1 MIEYRIDTS
10 HVTLRQDEIRNINP
24 RVDGQDL
31 SIFYDKFL
39 RITDP
44 VVKEELTAPLSAFRL
59 FYINPNLNPE
69 STSYEY
75 FMSENRGT
83 ATIGDIA
90 RTLGNDAPPVSVG
103 ANSYL
108 QKFADVYCSI
118 SWNLRDVAASRVTG
132 FDITAKVKRA
142 AMRKNFETMNK
153 VVFSG
158 AGGANTDISPI
169 PGLANNKYIQAAGNA
184 QSIPQTTID
193 LSSSATTGDQVLT
206 TLNAVVNKF
215 LENNNDL
222 IPPNIL
228 AVSPRIYT
236 ILSTM
241 PWSSTYGPTSLIA
254 IFKEMTRSV
263 VSSSGIEIVPCAE
276 LKKGAPFIETGGNSV
291 EYMLLMNNSPDC
303 VEHMVSQ
310 EFYIHTPEQAGYGYK
325 ALCISRTGGLLIP
338 QPKAIALIK
347 NKV

>member
-1 MIEYRIDTS
+1 MIEYRVDTS
-10 HVTLRQDEIRNINP
+10 HINLRQDDMRNINP

-44 VVKEELTAPLSAFRL
+44 VMKEELTAPLSAFRL
-59 FYINPNLNPE
+59 FYMNPNLNPE
-69 STSYEY
+69 ATSYEY

-158 AGGANTDISPI
+158 AGGTGTDISPI
-169 PGLANNKYIQAAGNA
+169 PGLANNKYL
-184 QSIPQTTID
+184 SVIPQTTID
-193 LSSSATTGDQVLT
+193 LSLSTITGDQALA
-206 TLNAVVNKF
+206 TLNAIVNKF
-215 LENNNDL
+215 LENNGDL
-222 IPPNIL
+222 IQPNIL

-254 IFKEMTRSV
+254 VFKEMTRSV
-263 VSSSGIEIVPCAE
+263 AASSGIEIVPCAE
-276 LKKGAPFIETGGNSV
+276 LKKGVPFVESNGANNTV
-291 EYMLLMNNSPDC
+291 EYMLLMNNSPEYI
-303 VEHMVSQ
+303 EHMVSQ
-310 EFYIHTPEQAGYGYK
+310 EFYVHTPEQAGYGYK
-325 ALCISRTGGLLIP
+325 ALCISRTGGLLIS

-347 NKV
+347 NKA

>member
-1 MIEYRIDTS
+1 MIEYRVDTS
-10 HVTLRQDEIRNINP
+10 HVNLRQDDMRNINP

-44 VVKEELTAPLSAFRL
+44 VIKEELTAPLSAFRL
-59 FYINPNLNPE
+59 FYMNPNLSPE
-69 STSYEY
+69 ATSYEY

-90 RTLGNDAPPVSVG
+90 RTLGSDAPSVSVG

-108 QKFADVYCSI
+108 QKFSDVYCSI

-132 FDITAKVKRA
+132 LDITAKVKRA

-153 VVFSG
+153 VAFSG
-158 AGGANTDISPI
+158 VGGSNTANTDVSHI
-169 PGLANNKYIQAAGNA
+169 PGLANNPNL
-184 QSIPQTTID
+184 SVIPQTTVD
-193 LSSSATTGDQVLT
+193 LSSSAITGDQALA
-206 TLNAVVNKF
+206 TLNKIVNKF
-215 LENNNDL
+215 LENNSDL
-222 IPPNIL
+222 IQPNVL

-254 IFKEMTRSV
+254 VFKEMTRSV
-263 VSSSGIEIVPCAE
+263 AASSGIEIVPCAE
-276 LKKGAPFIETGGNSV
+276 LKQGVPFVEANGGNNTK
-291 EYMLLMNNSPDC
+291 EYMLLMNNSPEYI
-303 VEHMVSQ
+303 EHMISQ
-310 EFYIHTPEQAGYGYK
+310 EFYIHTPQQEGYGYK
-325 ALCISRTGGLLIP
+325 ALCISRTGGLLIS
-338 QPKAIALIK
+338 QPKAVALIK
-347 NKV
+347 NAA